1 MNLYDEK
8 QRQQKRRFEKI
19 KELEKQ
25 QDDIDKKLENLKPS
39 SQEFWNLQKQWV
51 EISKKQMEIIKEAM
65 DFNSD
70 ILSDNLK
77 IEGEIKEMHNKLD
90 EAGFF
95 DRVNKTNDV
104 FENPDSYTEEEL
116 NEAQEFEN
124 KLNEAFKNYTEENT
138 GGHIQL
144 SYEEG

>member
-51 EISKKQMEIIKEAM
+51 EISKKQMEFIKEAM
-65 DFNSD
+65 DFNSE

-77 IEGEIKEMHNKLD
+77 IEGEIKEMHNELD

-95 DRVNKTNDV
+95 DRVNKSNDV
-104 FENPDSYTEEEL
+104 LENPDLYTEEEL

-124 KLNEAFKNYTEENT
+124 KLNEAFKNYTEENS
-138 GGHIQL
+138 GGQIQL